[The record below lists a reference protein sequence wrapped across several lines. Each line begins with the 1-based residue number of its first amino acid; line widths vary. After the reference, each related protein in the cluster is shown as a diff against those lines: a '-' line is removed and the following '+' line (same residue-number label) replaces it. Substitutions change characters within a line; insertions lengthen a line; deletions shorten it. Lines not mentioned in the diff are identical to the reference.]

1 MLTFIDVF
9 GLYRNLYRLLIGIY
23 FILVSLYAR
32 KRDRRANV
40 FPLTLGLY
48 GSNFVDVIE
57 AIKLLATL
65 NRRIKIYILDI
76 GNILLVAFTIAFLSN
91 IP

>member
-1 MLTFIDVF
+1 M
-9 GLYRNLYRLLIGIY
+9 IGIY
-23 FILVSLYAR
+23 FILVSLCAR

-40 FPLTLGLY
+40 FPLTLGPH

-65 NRRIKIYILDI
+65 DRRIKVYILGI
-76 GNILLVAFTIAFLSN
+76 GNVLLVAFTIAFLSN
-91 IP
+91 MP